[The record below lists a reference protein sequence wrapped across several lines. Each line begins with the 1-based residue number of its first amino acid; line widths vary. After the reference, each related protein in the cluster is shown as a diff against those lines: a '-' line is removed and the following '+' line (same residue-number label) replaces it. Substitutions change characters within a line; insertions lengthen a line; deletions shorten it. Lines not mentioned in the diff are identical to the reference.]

1 MKSRA
6 PKVKT
11 GQTPKTIKE
20 AQPQAVPMRYAMAA
34 GITNAVGKNP
44 TTYDKKR
51 GK

>member
-1 MKSRA
+1 MAA
-6 PKVKT
+6 PKVKR

-20 AQPQAVPMRYAMAA
+20 AQPEAVRQRYAMATGKA
-34 GITNAVGKNP
+34 NAIGVNP